1 MSEFTS
7 VNAVPDFENATVAPS
22 RSQIDSTLSPKEGKW
37 L

>member
-1 MSEFTS
+1 MSEFTY
-7 VNAVPDFENATVAPS
+7 VNAVPDFEGATVVCS